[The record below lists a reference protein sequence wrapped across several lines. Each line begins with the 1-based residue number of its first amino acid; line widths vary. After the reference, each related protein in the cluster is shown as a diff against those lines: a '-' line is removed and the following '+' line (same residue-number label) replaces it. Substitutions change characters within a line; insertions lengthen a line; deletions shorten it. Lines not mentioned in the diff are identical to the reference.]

1 MPITWKRTG
10 ADAIP
15 IEKEAAILTE
25 EELREAV
32 AKIFKRS
39 QTDLEFRKLCL
50 SNPSEA
56 VLKVCGKP
64 LPEGVKI
71 KFLEPE
77 TGSPRTG
84 SDKPSDDDE

>member
-1 MPITWKRTG
+1 MEDK
-10 ADAIP
+10 A
-15 IEKEAAILTE
+15 EILTE
-25 EELREAV
+25 EELKEAV
-32 AKIFKRS
+32 KSIFKRS
-39 QTDLEFRKLCL
+39 QTDMEFRKLCL

-77 TGSPRTG
+77 TGSTEATGPPRRTEP
-84 SDKPSDDDE
+84 KPPR